1 MSNVPSDVAK
11 LKSSAV
17 LVRGTDCPAGLPE
30 SSNGSQREQEIF
42 MFFKGFPSSHG
53 RRNGPSKANAAIAG
67 AALAVLA
74 ALTAGAGAAHANL
87 IVNGNFSANAS
98 SYTAYPGY
106 SQAPNP
112 SAPTGWT
119 TGDGGYSVSYSGVNG
134 PDTGFFAA
142 SGSPFAPS
150 STTGVNDFNFMQG
163 PGVYTSQTTTT
174 AVGQSYTL
182 TFDAAQRSGD
192 PNSVLE
198 VIVTNATNGNQIA
211 TSTPTINDTS
221 FATFSLNFTAAS
233 GSTGIEFLNNSGTTG
248 DNTVDVTN
256 VSMAEAAVPEPAS
269 LGLLAIGGL
278 GLLMVSRRRATRQS
292 T

>member
-1 MSNVPSDVAK
+1 MRRKVGS
-11 LKSSAV
+11 KSIV
-17 LVRGTDCPAGLPE
+17 
-30 SSNGSQREQEIF
+30 GSQL
-42 MFFKGFPSSHG
+42 GL
-53 RRNGPSKANAAIAG
+53 A
-67 AALAVLA
+67 AALAAAGLVMLA
-74 ALTAGAGAAHANL
+74 AGNVHANL
-87 IVNGNFSANAS
+87 ITNGNFSANAS
-98 SYTAYPGY
+98 SYSAFPGY
-106 SQAPNP
+106 SGNGNP
-112 SAPTGWT
+112 AAPTSWT
-119 TGDGGYSVSYSGVNG
+119 ISGDGSGVNG

-211 TSTPTINDTS
+211 TFTPTIDDTS

-233 GSTGIEFLNNSGTTG
+233 GSTGIEFLNDGVLTSSNG
-248 DNTVDVTN
+248 DNTVDVSN

-269 LGLLAIGGL
+269 LGLLAIGATPL
-278 GLLMVSRRRATRQS
+278 VLVARKRRI
-292 T
+292 